1 MSRPSSPRQFALD
14 FAAPAPG
21 FDNFVVGRHEELVT
35 RLATLDFP
43 AILYLW
49 GEAGS
54 GKTHLAQAAAALHG
68 ERLVVVDDVGALDAA
83 AQQALFD
90 AFNATLLGG
99 PPLFVTGDRAPLALS
114 LREDLRTRLGA
125 GLVHRIEPLS
135 DDEKRVALW
144 IAARERGLEL
154 GDEATTYLLSRF
166 DRDMR
171 SLMALLGNL
180 DRYAL
185 EHRRAL
191 TLPLVR
197 QWLTE
202 GTE

>member
-21 FDNFVVGRHEELVT
+21 FDNFVIGRNAELVA
-35 RLATLDFP
+35 RLTTLDFP
-43 AILYLW
+43 AMLYLW
-49 GEAGS
+49 GDAGS
-54 GKTHLAQAAAALHG
+54 GKSHLAQATLALHG
-68 ERLVVVDDVGALDAA
+68 ARVVVADDVGSLDSDE
-83 AQQALFD
+83 QQSLFD
-90 AFNATLLGG
+90 AFNATLQSG
-99 PPLFVTGDRAPLALS
+99 PPLVVTGDRAPLELS

-135 DDEKRVALW
+135 DDEKRVALS
-144 IAARERGLEL
+144 IAARDRGLDL
-154 GDEATTYLLSRF
+154 GDDATAYLLNRF

-171 SLMALLGNL
+171 SLMALLDSL

-197 QWLTE
+197 QWLNE
-202 GTE
+202 GTA